1 MTTKYSVEEVK
12 KALRELRLEEA
23 KKREERAR
31 RVLACYMCAEQV
43 ELILED
49 LIDKGVL

>member
-12 KALRELRLEEA
+12 NALRELRLEEA
-23 KKREERAR
+23 KKREEQAL
-31 RVLACYMCAEQV
+31 RVLACYMCYEQAEI
-43 ELILED
+43 ILED

>member
-12 KALRELRLEEA
+12 NRVEEA
-23 KKREERAR
+23 KKREERAL
-31 RVLACYMCAEQV
+31 RVLACYMTLEQAEV
-43 ELILED
+43 ILED